1 MLKERHEN
9 LQWEH
14 TILEQRCQ
22 QAMTERDELYSKFE
36 SSIYDVQQ
44 KSGFKNLLL
53 EKKLEALTEVRE
65 MHKAVR
71 RRRAPM
77 RIRGAGDGE
86 EGGAVQRGARR
97 IEYRPDNVGQHHA
110 EAGRRDGAEE
120 QDGQGPAGPPC
131 PRPRAGGC
139 AEAHRS
145 ATCVQYE
152 LARVTK
158 AHNDMV
164 RVYEAKLREFG
175 VPAEELGFK
184 PLQTNTS
191 TMPAGLVVSG

>member
-86 EGGAVQRGARR
+86 EGGAVQRGACR

-131 PRPRAGGC
+131 P
-139 AEAHRS
+139 AH
-145 ATCVQYE
+145 
-152 LARVTK
+152 
-158 AHNDMV
+158 AH
-164 RVYEAKLREFG
+164 A
-175 VPAEELGFK
+175 
-184 PLQTNTS
+184 
-191 TMPAGLVVSG
+191 LVVAPRPIDRPLACSTSWRA